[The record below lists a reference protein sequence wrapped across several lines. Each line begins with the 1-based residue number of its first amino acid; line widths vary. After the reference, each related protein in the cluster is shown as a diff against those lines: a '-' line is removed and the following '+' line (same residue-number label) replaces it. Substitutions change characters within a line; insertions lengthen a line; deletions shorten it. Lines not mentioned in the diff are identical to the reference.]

1 MNKLDLENDIKPL
14 SDFRANAALY
24 VKQIKNS
31 KRPIILTQHG
41 KSTAVLLDVK
51 EYQSLLNKIDVL
63 QDIQLAEQQ
72 IDEGHGIDHKKVKNL
87 LLNKYPE

>member
-14 SDFRANAALY
+14 SEFRANAALY

-51 EYQSLLNKIDVL
+51 EYQALLNKIDVL
-63 QDIQLAEQQ
+63 QDIHLAEQQ
-72 IDEGHGIDHKKVKNL
+72 IDEGNGIDHKKVKNL
-87 LLNKYPE
+87 LLNKYAK